1 MIAVKQLTKRYQQ
14 FKAVDQ
20 VSFTVQ
26 TGQTLALVG
35 TSGSGKTTTLKMIN
49 RLIEPTSG
57 QILLDGKNVMQY
69 DPVEV
74 RRDMGYVIQSI
85 GLFPHYTIE
94 ENIAV
99 VPNLLKWKAP
109 RTKARVYA
117 LMDMLKIPAAEY
129 AKKYPHQLS
138 GGQQQRV
145 GIARALAADPP
156 IILMDEPFGALDP
169 ITRKDIRSDFMELE
183 ELSSKTTIMVTHD
196 VEEAFELADLVCILD
211 QGQVQQLADPKTL
224 LFHPANDFVRAFLA
238 DKQLQLEFHALEIQ
252 DIWEQLP
259 TEAPEQADA
268 IAIKTDATIFSAISK
283 LTKAQLRA
291 AVAKTEYQGQARY
304 YRLGQLMNS
313 FQATLNQLKSEP
325 I

>member
-1 MIAVKQLTKRYQQ
+1 MIAVKQLTKIYQQ

-49 RLIEPTSG
+49 RLIEPSSG
-57 QILLDGKNVMQY
+57 QILLDDKDVMQY
-69 DPVEV
+69 DPVEI

-99 VPNLLKWKAP
+99 VPELLNWKAA

-169 ITRKDIRSDFMELE
+169 ITRKDIRSDFMELD

-259 TEAPEQADA
+259 TEAPEKADT
-268 IAIKTDATIFSAISK
+268 IAIKADATIFSAISK

-291 AVAKTEYQGQARY
+291 AVAKTEYQGQVRY

-313 FQATLNQLKSEP
+313 FQATLNHLKSET